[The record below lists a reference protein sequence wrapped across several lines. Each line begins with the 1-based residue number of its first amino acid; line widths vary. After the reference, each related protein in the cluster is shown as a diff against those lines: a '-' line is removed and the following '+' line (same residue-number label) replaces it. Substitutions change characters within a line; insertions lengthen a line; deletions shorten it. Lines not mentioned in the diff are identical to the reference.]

1 MNSTETTTPQTP
13 GRTIKPR
20 IYVASLSDYNAGRLL
35 GRWIDADLEAEAIHA
50 EIHAMLAESR
60 EYPAEEW
67 AIHDYEGFGEW
78 KPREYE
84 SIGTVATV
92 AAHIAEHGEV
102 FAALLNHFGGDLEDA
117 KRWIEEGAR
126 GCWRSLGEFAEE
138 FIGDI
143 YAEEINRLPEFI
155 RYAIDYDQI
164 GRDMEMGGDIFTLT
178 VGGDLHIFDATI

>member
-1 MNSTETTTPQTP
+1 MKSTETNAPQKP
-13 GRTIKPR
+13 APANKPR

-35 GRWIDADLEAEAIHA
+35 GRWIDADQAAEAIHA

-117 KRWIEEGAR
+117 TQRIGDGAHGR
-126 GCWRSLGEFAEE
+126 WRSLREFAEE

-143 YAEEINRLPEFI
+143 YAHEINRLPEFI

-178 VGGDLHIFDATI
+178 VGGDLYIFDATI